1 MIMLLGKSP
10 ALLEVTNAAGLIA
23 ATDVTA
29 LIHGESGSG
38 KESLARSIHAGS
50 RRSRQPF
57 IAVNCSALSSTS
69 AESQLF
75 GHVEGA
81 FVSAVSDHDGYVQ
94 QAGGGT
100 LFLDEVAELPAAV
113 QAKLLNLLES
123 GEVLPLGAADPVK
136 MDVRIVAATSK
147 DLQQEVAAGKL
158 REDLFYRLNVVP
170 LNMPPLRERLGDL
183 SALLTHFSRESADR
197 YGLKEVRFSKASLSQ
212 LRKYDWPGN
221 VQELSNLCERVV
233 LLLPGKEITP
243 HNLPQEFQQR
253 ATTSAIV
260 ELPATGLVLADLEKN
275 LIQQALERTAGNRS
289 RAARLLGISRDTL
302 LYRLRKFSL
311 V

>member
-1 MIMLLGKSP
+1 
-10 ALLEVTNAAGLIA
+10 
-23 ATDVTA
+23 
-29 LIHGESGSG
+29 
-38 KESLARSIHAGS
+38 LARSIHAGS

-57 IAVNCSALSSTS
+57 VTVNCAALSAAT

-81 FVSAVSDHDGYVQ
+81 FASAVSDHEGYVQ
-94 QAGGGT
+94 QAGAGT
-100 LFLDEVAELPAAV
+100 LFLDEVAELPTAI
-113 QAKLLNLLES
+113 QAKLLHLLES
-123 GEVLPLGAADPVK
+123 GEVLPQGAADQVK
-136 MDVRIVAATSK
+136 IDVRVIAATSR
-147 DLQQEVAAGKL
+147 DLQQEVAAGNL

-170 LNMPPLRERLGDL
+170 LNMPPLRERLGDITP
-183 SALLTHFSRESADR
+183 LLTHFSKESAER
-197 YGLKEVRFSKASLSQ
+197 YGLEPVHFSKATLNQ

-221 VQELSNLCERVV
+221 VQELRNLCERVT

-243 HNLPQEFQQR
+243 QNLPQEFQQR
-253 ATTSAIV
+253 ATSSAIV
-260 ELPATGLVLADLEKN
+260 ELPATGLVLSELEKS

>member
-1 MIMLLGKSP
+1 MLLGKSP
-10 ALLEVTNAAGLIA
+10 ALLEVTNAASLIA
-23 ATDVTA
+23 AADVTA
-29 LIHGESGSG
+29 MIYGESGSG
-38 KESLARSIHAGS
+38 KELLARSIHAGS
-50 RRSRQPF
+50 RRAQRPF
-57 IAVNCSALSSTS
+57 VAVNCAALSSTL

-75 GHVEGA
+75 GHVHGA
-81 FVSAVSDHDGYVQ
+81 FVSAVSEHEGYIQ

-100 LFLDEVAELPAAV
+100 LFLDEVAELPIAI
-113 QAKLLNLLES
+113 QAKLLHLLES
-123 GEVLPLGAADPVK
+123 GELVPLGATDPMKV
-136 MDVRIVAATSK
+136 DVRIIAATNKK

-170 LNMPPLRERLGDL
+170 LHMPPLRERLGDIA
-183 SALLTHFSRESADR
+183 ALLAHFSQESADR
-197 YGLKEVRFSKASLSQ
+197 YGLKVVRFSKATLSQ

-221 VQELSNLCERVV
+221 VQELCNLCERVA

-243 HNLPQEFQQR
+243 QNLPQEFQQR
-253 ATTSAIV
+253 AATDAIV
-260 ELPATGLVLADLEKN
+260 ELPVTGLVLSDLEKS